1 MSDLPNNTHTTEDE
15 DDEIVAV
22 RERWQPEGADEKTET
37 PRDRRLRKRL
47 KVVYWTLGILLV
59 VIVLLVL
66 MRDILIEGVIR
77 KVGSMATGT
86 EVNIE
91 SFSSSLFAGR
101 IEMTGFRVGNPEGYL
116 VPEALTLDHVVVQ
129 VQPMS
134 LFSDKIVVD
143 EVTVSGLA
151 VDVEVMLDG
160 SCNLVDIQRN
170 IERFAGLDEKVEEG
184 EEETP
189 EVSGA
194 ATKEVVIHLLRVS
207 NVKALLSS
215 ALLNTELTLT
225 LPAVELTD
233 IGEGKTFGETL
244 NDLFLELLAAIAD
257 GGRAFGITS
266 ENFKA
271 LGDALSQTGRDT
283 GRALEK
289 VGRDTLDAIT
299 EGGGNVGEELQK
311 GVDAVRQLFEK

>member
-1 MSDLPNNTHTTEDE
+1 MSDLPNNSHNDEE

-22 RERWQPEGADEKTET
+22 RERWQPEGADVKSET

-47 KVVYWTLGILLV
+47 KMVYWTLGILLV

-101 IEMTGFRVGNPEGYL
+101 IEMVGFRVGNPEGYL

-134 LFSDKIVVD
+134 LFSDKIVVE
-143 EVTVSGLA
+143 EVTVSGMA

-160 SCNLVDIQRN
+160 SCNLTDIQRN
-170 IERFAGLDEKVEEG
+170 IERFAGLDEKTG
-184 EEETP
+184 EETEETS

-194 ATKEVVIHLLRVS
+194 AKKEVVIRLLKVS

-233 IGEGKTFGETL
+233 IGEGKPFGETL

-271 LGDALSQTGRDT
+271 LGDALSQTG
-283 GRALEK
+283 K
-289 VGRDTLDAIT
+289 DTLDALS
-299 EGGGNVGEELQK
+299 EGGSNVGEELQK
-311 GVDAVRQLFEK
+311 SVDAVRQLFEK

>member
-1 MSDLPNNTHTTEDE
+1 MSPSL
-15 DDEIVAV
+15 
-22 RERWQPEGADEKTET
+22 
-37 PRDRRLRKRL
+37 
-47 KVVYWTLGILLV
+47 
-59 VIVLLVL
+59 
-66 MRDILIEGVIR
+66 
-77 KVGSMATGT
+77 AT
-86 EVNIE
+86 
-91 SFSSSLFAGR
+91 
-101 IEMTGFRVGNPEGYL
+101 
-116 VPEALTLDHVVVQ
+116 
-129 VQPMS
+129 
-134 LFSDKIVVD
+134 
-143 EVTVSGLA
+143 
-151 VDVEVMLDG
+151 
-160 SCNLVDIQRN
+160 
-170 IERFAGLDEKVEEG
+170 
-184 EEETP
+184 
-189 EVSGA
+189 
-194 ATKEVVIHLLRVS
+194 
-207 NVKALLSS
+207 
-215 ALLNTELTLT
+215 TLT